1 MRKRIDA
8 VAAEAELLKGK
19 RVLRAEKKKA
29 KKLKG
34 DKLERANMERSIE
47 TLATGVEAGRKIA
60 RCRRRVRRRGRASGQ
75 VTIG

>member
-19 RVLRAEKKKA
+19 RVLRAEKKKE

-34 DKLERANMERSIE
+34 DKLERANMERPS
-47 TLATGVEAGRKIA
+47 
-60 RCRRRVRRRGRASGQ
+60 RRWQRA
-75 VTIG
+75 

>member
-19 RVLRAEKKKA
+19 RLLRAEKKKA

-34 DKLERANMERSIE
+34 DKLERVNMERSIK
-47 TLATGVEAGRKIA
+47 TLAAGVEAVEKLRDAGEELATKVEQPA
-60 RCRRRVRRRGRASGQ
+60 K
-75 VTIG
+75 